1 MTAEVPSP
9 LSKKFIKIGGL
20 KCKAQCSRARLLKK
34 IAQCSELVKSK
45 VPSI

>member
-9 LSKKFIKIGGL
+9 LSKIIKIGGL

-34 IAQCSELVKSK
+34 IAQCAELVKSK